1 LPIDFASLAEQK
13 ERELAKLEQMVAYAE
28 GCSCRRA
35 SILAYFGEE
44 TSACGR
50 CDGCDVS
57 QSGELVLVE
66 PGSGVESAVRRSLE
80 AARDTRGRVGKT
92 TLAAA
97 LAGSQSQKTQRLGK
111 NHAWMGALSGV
122 PQKHIV
128 DLLHGLQSAGLVRQE
143 GDSMR
148 PTVTISAAGEEFLRG
163 RSQEGLSLR
172 IGGECVASFG
182 RVGEKSARGVE
193 RESTPSREDGVAAKD
208 ANWTARVLSAGFS
221 IEECSQIRRLSSGQV
236 LDQVLW
242 LVEQGHEVPAGPLL
256 DTSLTGREEVLRRQ
270 ILRRLE
276 AREAGLSVEGLGR
289 QKENP
294 GAC

>member
-1 LPIDFASLAEQK
+1 
-13 ERELAKLEQMVAYAE
+13 
-28 GCSCRRA
+28 
-35 SILAYFGEE
+35 
-44 TSACGR
+44 
-50 CDGCDVS
+50 
-57 QSGELVLVE
+57 
-66 PGSGVESAVRRSLE
+66 
-80 AARDTRGRVGKT
+80 
-92 TLAAA
+92 
-97 LAGSQSQKTQRLGK
+97 
-111 NHAWMGALSGV
+111 MGALSGV